1 MMTSR
6 ELIAKHG
13 ILANKSLGQNFL
25 HRDDII
31 ADIADAAVGKTGCAI
46 EVGAGLGVLSRVLCE
61 RFDKVTTVEIDKSLK
76 AVTSESLLGI
86 TNHTMVYGDFLR
98 VGFDSLCKDGPVT
111 VVGNLPYYITGD
123 ILKKLFK
130 NHTCIKRAVVMIQK
144 EVADKL
150 TAAPRDKQYRAISV
164 MTQHLSEVTRLFDV
178 TPDCFIPAPHVMSS
192 VVMLEFKEELPDPRG
207 FFEFV
212 TRVFNARRK
221 KLTAVFQNAQQKAA
235 AENILASLGFSAA
248 ARGEELDPAQL
259 YKLYFEIFCV

>member
-1 MMTSR
+1 MTSR
-6 ELIAKHG
+6 ELIDKYN

-31 ADIADAAVGKTGCAI
+31 ADIADAAVGKTDDVI
-46 EVGAGLGVLSRVLCE
+46 EIGAGLGVLTRALCE
-61 RFDKVTTVEIDKSLK
+61 RFLHVTTVEIDKSLK
-76 AVTSESLLGI
+76 DVTEASLSGI

-98 VGFDSLCKDGPVT
+98 VDLASLAPNPVT

-130 NHTCIKRAVVMIQK
+130 NHSCISRAVVMIQK
-144 EVADKL
+144 EAADKL
-150 TAAPRDKQYRAISV
+150 VATPRDKQYRAISV
-164 MTQHLSEVTRLFDV
+164 MAQHLCRVTPLFDV
-178 TPDCFIPAPHVMSS
+178 TPDCFIPAPHVVST
-192 VVMLEFKEELPDPRG
+192 VVLLEFYENTPDPHA

-221 KLTAVFQNAQQKAA
+221 KLTAVFKDAAQKQKA
-235 AENILASLGFSAA
+235 EQFLKTLGFSPSV
-248 ARGEELDPAQL
+248 RGEELSPDDL